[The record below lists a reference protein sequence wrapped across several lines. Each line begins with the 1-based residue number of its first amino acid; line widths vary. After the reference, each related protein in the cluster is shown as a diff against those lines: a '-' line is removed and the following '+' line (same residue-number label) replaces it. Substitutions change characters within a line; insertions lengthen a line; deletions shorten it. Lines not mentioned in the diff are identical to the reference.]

1 MIDTLVVLAA
11 IGWVVWVWLAVARQL
26 RRSAP
31 ISPPLFAS
39 ANLFALGVLL
49 LLGIGASPLHLLWW
63 FPLSVVL
70 GVLLLAL
77 PVWVK
82 FNMRCLSWLTG
93 WIHRG
98 DPPNAPSIKPS
109 VRTGRGPGT
118 VRKPPRPARLR
129 RSNRHR

>member
-11 IGWVVWVWLAVARQL
+11 LGWVLWVWLAVAGQL
-26 RRSAP
+26 RSGTP

-63 FPLSVVL
+63 FPLSAVL

-77 PVWVK
+77 PVWVR
-82 FNMRCLSWLTG
+82 FNLSCLSGLTG
-93 WIHRG
+93 WVHRR
-98 DPPNAPSIKPS
+98 DPPNAPSSP
-109 VRTGRGPGT
+109 RRQPGA
-118 VRKPPRPARLR
+118 VRKPPGSARPPRSKR
-129 RSNRHR
+129 R